1 MFEPSEEEVLR
12 SFIPKVLNIK
22 LYQSLLENSASEHS
36 ARMSAMKQASDNA
49 EEMIRKLTVQYN
61 RERQTMITQEL
72 SEIVSGSEA
81 LK

>member
-1 MFEPSEEEVLR
+1 EVLR

-22 LYQSLLENSASEHS
+22 IYQSLLENSASEHS

-49 EEMIRKLTVQYN
+49 EEMINKLTVKYN

>member
-1 MFEPSEEEVLR
+1 VFEPSEEEVLR

-49 EEMIRKLTVQYN
+49 EEMIRKHALEQLN
-61 RERQTMITQEL
+61 RCDF
-72 SEIVSGSEA
+72 SNKDVD
-81 LK
+81 